1 MEEFSVWHTALRVPC
16 TFCGVAAGTSC
27 ISSAGFPLPR
37 GMHGARWEEAREL
50 VRYRM
55 AMAVEQM
62 TLPFE

>member
-1 MEEFSVWHTALRVPC
+1 MEEFSVWHTALRIPC
-16 TFCGVAAGTSC
+16 TFCGAEVGTSC
-27 ISSAGFPLPR
+27 VVTPGYPHPR
-37 GMHGARWEEAREL
+37 GIHGARWEAAREL